1 LLEGVQSL
9 KEERM
14 ENFRLNLRRLL
25 FFHHATAR
33 EAARALDVSEHAVSA
48 WLRGKRRPNLD
59 ALVKIAE
66 TYDIDSRVLMG
77 DPLEFARHLGE
88 RERILTA
95 ERNLGDIGAYVE
107 TIVIEPVPIEDYRD
121 RERREGVGETF
132 NRAEEPAKKGDS

>member
-1 LLEGVQSL
+1 
-9 KEERM
+9 M

-25 FFHHATAR
+25 FFHHSSAR
-33 EAARALDVSEHAVSA
+33 EAAQALGVSEHAVSA
-48 WLRGKRRPNLD
+48 WLTGKRRPNLD

-95 ERNLGDIGAYVE
+95 ERNLGDYGDIGAYVE
-107 TIVIEPVPIEDYRD
+107 TIVVKPVPIEDYRD
-121 RERREGVGETF
+121 RERQKEVEETRD
-132 NRAEEPAKKGDS
+132 RAEEPAKKGDS

>member
-1 LLEGVQSL
+1 MKEGYV
-9 KEERM
+9 
-14 ENFRLNLRRLL
+14 ENFRSNLRRLL
-25 FFHHATAR
+25 FFHHASAR
-33 EAARALDVSEHAVSA
+33 EAARALGVSEHAVSA
-48 WLRGKRRPNLD
+48 WLTGKRRPNLD

-107 TIVIEPVPIEDYRD
+107 TFVVKPVPIEDYRD
-121 RERREGVGETF
+121 RERRERVEETF
-132 NRAEEPAKKGDS
+132 NRVEEPAKKGDS